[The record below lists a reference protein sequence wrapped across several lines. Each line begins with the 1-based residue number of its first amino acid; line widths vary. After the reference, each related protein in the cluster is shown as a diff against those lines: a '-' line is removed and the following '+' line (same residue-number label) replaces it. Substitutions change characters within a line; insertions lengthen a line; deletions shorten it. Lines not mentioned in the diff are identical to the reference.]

1 MIETHSALKHLSCV
15 TFFLTQHFVTFLF
28 YPIFQFSP
36 YFEIIFFQFKSK
48 SYFISS
54 SMFTSR
60 LIIWPGFPV
69 RKMLISLNFSIQ
81 SAFISFARINDCI
94 VLYISKRNY
103 RLLNKIIKLFLISL
117 IFRMSYV
124 SIIEWFG
131 DRDPHACGYC
141 KGSDNLRSKT

>member
-1 MIETHSALKHLSCV
+1 MRHILPNSALCN
-15 TFFLTQHFVTFLF
+15 F
-28 YPIFQFSP
+28 PILPDFSILAILWN
-36 YFEIIFFQFKSK
+36 YFFQFKSK